1 MAIEAHVSLSSADN
15 ASAQPLRLF
24 EPLLFELA
32 ASHHGMV
39 TTEMARALG
48 LDKFALASLTKSGAL
63 LHPCRGLY
71 AVPELV
77 DRSRVETWHKHLTYG
92 GRMLYPDAT
101 LVGATALVAH
111 DIAVWNTDL
120 TRPALFRPR
129 DRSAAASAFWV
140 RPRTCRDTLD
150 TPLGPTQPI
159 ALSVIQ
165 HCLDNG
171 MTQGV
176 VSADAAMRMGLTS
189 PEELAAAAEAVES
202 WPRSSRT
209 RTMLTYIDERHETP
223 GESIV
228 AVFAGAAG
236 IELVPQVT
244 IYEVDGTLVGRVDFV
259 VKGTKVIVEFDGRR
273 KYVRRDDDVE
283 SGPWGKSADEKVF
296 DEKQRE
302 DRLRALG
309 YVVVRLVWKDFY
321 TRGAV
326 VAKIRAG
333 MALERKIYGA
343 R

>member
-1 MAIEAHVSLSSADN
+1 MTIDERTPPSHTDHETPH
-15 ASAQPLRLF
+15 QPALL

-32 ASHHGMV
+32 ASHHGML
-39 TTEMARALG
+39 TTEMARGLG
-48 LDKFALASLTKSGAL
+48 YDKFALASLTKSGAL

-71 AVPELV
+71 AVAELV
-77 DRSRVETWHKHLTYG
+77 DRRTVESWHKHLTFG
-92 GRMLYPDAT
+92 GRMLYPDAI
-101 LVGATALVAH
+101 LVGATALVVH
-111 DIAVWNTDL
+111 DIPVWNTNL
-120 TRPALFRPR
+120 NRPAFFRPR

-140 RPRTCRDTLD
+140 RPRVCRDILD
-150 TPLGPTQPI
+150 TPLGPTQTI
-159 ALSVIQ
+159 AASVIQ

-176 VSADAAMRMGLTS
+176 VSADAAMQMGLTS
-189 PEELAAAAEAVES
+189 PEELAAVAETVQS
-202 WPRSSRT
+202 WPRSNRT
-209 RTMLTYIDERHETP
+209 RTLLTFIDERHETP

-244 IYEVDGTLVGRVDFV
+244 IRELDGTFVARVDFI

-273 KYVRRDDDVE
+273 KYVQRDNDPG
-283 SGPWGKSADEKVF
+283 SGPWGKNADEKVF
-296 DEKQRE
+296 EEKQRE

-309 YVVVRLVWKDFY
+309 YVVVRLVWSDFY